1 MCLDVAIAEWVATDG
16 KTSLNDLLDTAF
28 NELR

>member
-1 MCLDVAIAEWVATDG
+1 MCLDVAFAEWVARDG
-16 KTSLNDLLDTAF
+16 WAPLNDLLDTAF